1 VLHYGKQVEDV
12 FCHFGFIGANVL
24 YFGGY
29 CSKPISGVPVLEG
42 QVPEGFAIRFNN
54 LEWKSWHIQ
63 MDFDKVAVSLQ
74 ARQEGKKITRN
85 LIK

>member
-1 VLHYGKQVEDV
+1 MLHYGKQVKDV

-42 QVPEGFAIRFNN
+42 QVPEGFPIRFNN
-54 LEWKSWHIQ
+54 LEWKPGIS
-63 MDFDKVAVSLQ
+63 
-74 ARQEGKKITRN
+74 R
-85 LIK
+85 